1 METRALDR
9 IGAFLDWVAGLR
21 ASGKAFADA
30 APTLS
35 GDRGIPRA
43 RSRSHPGHK
52 AAGCVFVAGGVGI
65 TPVMS
70 MLRTLAD
77 RGDERPLLLIYGSKD
92 WDSITFR
99 EELDELKKRLNL
111 QVEHVLTNPPARWPG
126 ESGRVTAEVLG
137 RLIPGVRNTRQ
148 YYVCGPDP
156 MMDSVEAA
164 LTRLGVSLANIES
177 ERYNFI

>member
-1 METRALDR
+1 MPVYDL
-9 IGAFLDWVAGLR
+9 
-21 ASGKAFADA
+21 A
-30 APTLS
+30 AI
-35 GDRGIPRA
+35 DN
-43 RSRSHPGHK
+43 K

-111 QVEHVLTNPPARWPG
+111 QVEHVLTDPPPGWPP
-126 ESGRVTAEVLG
+126 GRPRPRSA
-137 RLIPGVRNTRQ
+137 
-148 YYVCGPDP
+148 
-156 MMDSVEAA
+156 S
-164 LTRLGVSLANIES
+164 S
-177 ERYNFI
+177 